1 MVFSRVSSKACFRL
15 IIPPPWL
22 KRWEAETGVPYLA
35 DSSAFQSALAS
46 AGGKLVAVDFTA
58 TWCGPCHEMIGPQFE
73 AIRSRSSLSF
83 VDFRCELGGR
93 T

>member
-22 KRWEAETGVPYLA
+22 KRWEADTGVPYLA

-58 TWCGPCHEMIGPQFE
+58 TWCGPCHEMIGPQS
-73 AIRSRSSLSF
+73 IRGDAAAVPFRSWTF
-83 VDFRCELGGR
+83 VAN
-93 T
+93 